1 MDESKRMGDDEVLS
15 NIYNEA
21 TTNMILPFM
30 LREMGASIFM
40 NIIFL
45 VSLLASFCKEHHLL
59 FLTQLSPQLKRCM
72 VTSCTFPKISRAGR
86 KQPPEVDAE
95 LISWYLTGVVNGP
108 GSGGEKLLEIIL
120 IINSKQFS

>member
-45 VSLLASFCKEHHLL
+45 VSSVGSFCKEHHLL
-59 FLTQLSPQLKRCM
+59 FLTQLSPQLKRC
-72 VTSCTFPKISRAGR
+72 TFPKFSRAGR

-95 LISWYLTGVVNGP
+95 LIS
-108 GSGGEKLLEIIL
+108 
-120 IINSKQFS
+120 